1 MAVIIVVY
9 GLVGYLCTCG
19 APVGKP
25 LSRPRQAVLKAWGIG
40 SARVGLFI
48 LGYYYIP
55 VRGKRDVSVA
65 PYEHFAQP
73 ASHEPDQPSRV
84 SAPLLPTTSRSW
96 TFLFSWR
103 AASQH
108 LLLRYVDLLAL
119 ALKTT
124 RGQTDPPRCRLACCK
139 CRSSGDCLGPSS
151 ACTCRSTLTRGLHQQ
166 RRRL

>member
-1 MAVIIVVY
+1 VAVIIVVY

-65 PYEHFAQP
+65 PYGHLRSPPLTNPINPAAFPHNYCQP
-73 ASHEPDQPSRV
+73 
-84 SAPLLPTTSRSW
+84 PLVHGHSC
-96 TFLFSWR
+96 F
-103 AASQH
+103 H
-108 LLLRYVDLLAL
+108 GVLLSSI
-119 ALKTT
+119 
-124 RGQTDPPRCRLACCK
+124 CC
-139 CRSSGDCLGPSS
+139 
-151 ACTCRSTLTRGLHQQ
+151 
-166 RRRL
+166 